1 MTKEQYLDL
10 CEQLGNEPLQEEI
23 PIELHEFPLE
33 VQEAL
38 SIYKALRDEWEFV
51 AGTYLGKKLDTVF
64 DLFSAYGIPFE
75 DHKTYYELI
84 VMVDSVRIDEMRK
97 QTKKPAS

>member
-23 PIELHEFPLE
+23 PIELHEFPTE

-38 SIYKALRDEWEFV
+38 IIYKVLRDEWEFV
-51 AGTYLGKKLDTVF
+51 AGTYLGKNLGNIF
-64 DLFSAYGIPFE
+64 ELFNAYSFKQE
-75 DHKTYYELI
+75 DHVLYYKLI
-84 VMVDSVRIDEMRK
+84 SMIDSVRIDEIRK
-97 QTKKPAS
+97 QTTKPTK

>member
-1 MTKEQYLDL
+1 MAKEQYFDL
-10 CEQLGNEPLQEEI
+10 CEQMGNAPVPEEI

-38 SIYKALRDEWEFV
+38 CIYKTLRDDWEFV

-64 DLFSAYGIPFE
+64 DLFSAYGIPSE
-75 DHKTYYELI
+75 DHRTYYELI
-84 VMVDSVRIDEMRK
+84 AMVDSVRIDEMRK
-97 QTKKPAS
+97 QTKKPAN